1 MKDDEMAFSIP
12 IRDWNIDSSI
22 MIALTLLLLAYLLG
36 IETGIIVA
44 TDWYGNV
51 LLAYLLG
58 IETRVGVLKLEEL
71 KGF

>member
-1 MKDDEMAFSIP
+1 
-12 IRDWNIDSSI
+12 